1 MEPQSTSDGKLSP
14 ATAKPTKKGCLFT
27 LLAAVVVAA
36 VVALFLPKA
45 AVDGQNA
52 PPDAG
57 HLKGPLP
64 ISRPQK

>member
-14 ATAKPTKKGCLFT
+14 ATAKLTKKGCLFT
-27 LLAAVVVAA
+27 LIAAVVVAA
-36 VVALFLPKA
+36 LIALLLPKA

-52 PPDAG
+52 PPDAS

-64 ISRPQK
+64 ISRPRK